1 MANPSRDKGTRAE
14 SATVGYLFTRGITS
28 TRAPQHG
35 NQDRGDVWAHPTA
48 HGYRLMIEVKAGEQA
63 ANPSMRQV
71 QEWQAET
78 DAEAA
83 RVPDCD
89 AAVLLLKR
97 KGSADPAT
105 WPAWVRIGDVESW
118 HRPNLPSSDWAYQW
132 VCLPFGQLID
142 HLGCTP

>member
-1 MANPSRDKGTRAE
+1 MANPSKAKGTAAE
-14 SATVGYLFTRGITS
+14 TATVRYLFTRGITA

-48 HGYRLMIEVKAGEQA
+48 HGHRLMIEVKAGDQA
-63 ANPSMRQV
+63 ANPSMGQV
-71 QEWQAET
+71 AKWQEET

-105 WPAWVRIGDVESW
+105 WPAWVRIGDIESW
-118 HRPNLPSSDWAYQW
+118 HNPDSQESEWAYQW
-132 VCLPFGQLID
+132 VCLPFGDLIN
-142 HLGCTP
+142 HLEVAP